1 MLLAC
6 LDVSWAVKPE
16 GACLRARR
24 GAGGRGGG
32 SPSNVLPSSGSTV
45 SATGTCK

>member
-16 GACLRARR
+16 GACLGARR
-24 GAGGRGGG
+24 GRGGGG